1 MSKSGLLSGSTLASR
16 MPTVAR
22 LLGLSAPP
30 SDQGDP
36 GDEDPDEPEQPE
48 DPQDPEQQP
57 DDPDEPEEPDDRSRL
72 LAAFE
77 RDAAA
82 LVAAERTRC
91 IAVFTSDAGKR
102 NPDGAAAVL
111 TDTRMDAKK
120 ANAFLGTCSG
130 NSRTNARDRLNGDAS
145 TRVRTG
151 GGGENT
157 DANEAVG
164 EHRKRQAARNKTVRG
179 GKAVNAEDKPA
190 ATQG

>member
-1 MSKSGLLSGSTLASR
+1 
-16 MPTVAR
+16 
-22 LLGLSAPP
+22 
-30 SDQGDP
+30 
-36 GDEDPDEPEQPE
+36 
-48 DPQDPEQQP
+48 
-57 DDPDEPEEPDDRSRL
+57 
-72 LAAFE
+72 
-77 RDAAA
+77 
-82 LVAAERTRC
+82 
-91 IAVFTSDAGKR
+91 VFTSDAGKR